1 MAALRNRAGYY
12 GFALW
17 FLLLFSSF
25 SCSPNLSR
33 HRLDIWCGLS
43 ANLRCR
49 SETCCTRLAEDT
61 GRKKSPKKSPSGH
74 HCTSL
79 SGYIFATKAHIDNRK
94 KALNSNTC
102 RTCPYNMVNFGPLA
116 AEISPVVWAP
126 RIISTI
132 MALAK
137 CEYIFMAALRNRA
150 GSAANGSVTACMAL

>member
-1 MAALRNRAGYY
+1 MALAKCEYIFMAALRNRAGYY

-61 GRKKSPKKSPSGH
+61 GRKKSPKK
-74 HCTSL
+74 
-79 SGYIFATKAHIDNRK
+79 NRHLGTI
-94 KALNSNTC
+94 AQVC
-102 RTCPYNMVNFGPLA
+102 RAIYSQL
-116 AEISPVVWAP
+116 
-126 RIISTI
+126 RHISTI
-132 MALAK
+132 GK
-137 CEYIFMAALRNRA
+137 RR
-150 GSAANGSVTACMAL
+150 